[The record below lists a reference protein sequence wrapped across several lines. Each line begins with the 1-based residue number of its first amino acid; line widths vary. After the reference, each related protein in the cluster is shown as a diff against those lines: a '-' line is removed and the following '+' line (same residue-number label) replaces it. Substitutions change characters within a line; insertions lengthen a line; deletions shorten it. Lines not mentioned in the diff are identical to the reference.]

1 MKLTVGDGMVNES
14 NEASSPP
21 LRTVLADD
29 CIVWDR
35 RQSGGGGKFSFLDAC
50 NEDVVFVEEFEE
62 LWEGVDDSVDID
74 LEEVATGLG
83 RWRVG

>member
-1 MKLTVGDGMVNES
+1 MELTVGDGVMDES
-14 NEASSPP
+14 NETSSPP

-35 RQSGGGGKFSFLDAC
+35 RQCGGGGEFCFLDAC

-62 LWEGVDDSVDID
+62 LLEGVYDSVDID

-83 RWRVG
+83 RWRAG

>member
-1 MKLTVGDGMVNES
+1 MELAVGNGVVNES
-14 NEASSPP
+14 DETSSPP

-35 RQSGGGGKFSFLDAC
+35 RQCGGGGKFSFLDTC
-50 NEDVVFVEEFEE
+50 NEDFVFVEECEE
-62 LWEGVDDSVDID
+62 LWEGVKDAVDID

-83 RWRVG
+83 WRAG